1 MSLKLLTAP
10 TIEPVSLSDARD
22 YLRVIALDEDN
33 LILSLIKGARQWCEE
48 YCNSAFVN
56 QTWELWLDRWP
67 SDNVIK
73 LERPPVSVIN
83 SVKYYDTANVEATMS
98 AGDYF
103 ANYKSYPA
111 NLGLAYGK
119 AWPATSLRPHN
130 GIVVNFTTGYGVNAS
145 DVPDSIRTAIKM
157 LTSHFFEMRQPE
169 ITGTITSQLDFAF
182 KALLSPYRY
191 MVAK

>member
-10 TIEPVSLSDARD
+10 AIEPVSLSDARD
-22 YLRVIALDEDN
+22 YLRVIGLDEDN

-56 QTWELWLDRWP
+56 QTWELWLDTWP

-73 LERPPVSVIN
+73 LERPPVSAIN
-83 SVKYYDTANVEATMS
+83 SVKYYDTANVEATIT
-98 AGDYF
+98 AADYF
-103 ANYKSYPA
+103 ANYKTYPA
-111 NLGLAYGK
+111 NLSLAYGK
-119 AWPATSLRPHN
+119 AWPATSLRPYN

-157 LTSHFFEMRQPE
+157 LVSHLFETRQPE
-169 ITGTITSQLDFAF
+169 IVGLSIGSIEFAF

-191 MVAK
+191 LVAK